1 MIRQTALVDIPV
13 YIPKELTD
21 LSKSFADV
29 LLKIESLY
37 SLQLKGKLSVVVEN
51 GIWRE
56 IPKRLRTTEI
66 PERQKDKY
74 EEQIQT
80 IEKGIYDLYPVT
92 VNCGESE
99 VDLIIGKVFSS
110 EGDNVSYYSG
120 AAGVTNNNYINV
132 IDLFD
137 SKLEELCQKL
147 AVTSSNDGESIKNKA
162 PEIKCLDVFS
172 LAGGLDV
179 SHKPICVFFSGESP
193 ENISSL
199 SNMTIFLNLYSARFR
214 ALTMDIAERYLLGSE
229 IIVKLSDTEISK
241 LLLVW
246 LRGHDIGHFI
256 GEDNLGDTMSEF
268 DTDYMILHELKS
280 DMIALYSFGLF
291 SNDLLNNGL
300 LEKIYYLSVAEM
312 LRYIRRGN
320 ILMHPDS
327 ASAYLAW
334 RYFERSG
341 AIKYDP
347 GDEKFKID
355 LVLFEDAVSEFT
367 EELLS
372 IFSEGDAERARKLV
386 KCFGSLETTN
396 ETDLSPRDSSENL
409 REVINDTEIAHYID
423 YNFIT
428 GK

>member
-21 LSKSFADV
+21 LSKSFAYV
-29 LLKIESLY
+29 LLKIGSLY
-37 SLQLKGKLSVVVEN
+37 SLQLKGKLSVAVEN

-137 SKLEELCQKL
+137 SKLGELCQKL
-147 AVTSSNDGESIKNKA
+147 AVRSSNDGESIKNKA

-179 SHKPICVFFSGESP
+179 THKPICVFFSGESP

-229 IIVKLSDTEISK
+229 IIGKLSDTEISK

-246 LRGHDIGHFI
+246 LRGHDVGHFI
-256 GEDNLGDTMSEF
+256 GEDKLGDTMSEF

-334 RYFERSG
+334 CYFERSG

-355 LVLFEDAVSEFT
+355 LALFEDAVSEFT

>member
-21 LSKSFADV
+21 LSRSFADV
-29 LLKIESLY
+29 LLNIGSLY
-37 SLQLKGKLSVVVEN
+37 ALQLKGKLSVVVEKD
-51 GIWRE
+51 IWRE

-120 AAGVTNNNYINV
+120 AAGVTNSNYINV

-179 SHKPICVFFSGESP
+179 THKPICVFFSGKSP

-229 IIVKLSDTEISK
+229 IIGKLSDTEISK

-246 LRGHDIGHFI
+246 LRGHDVGHFI
-256 GEDNLGDTMSEF
+256 GEDKLGDTMSEF

-347 GDEKFKID
+347 GYEKFKID
-355 LVLFEDAVSEFT
+355 LALFEDAVSEFT

-396 ETDLSPRDSSENL
+396 KTDLSPRDSSENL

>member
-29 LLKIESLY
+29 LLNIGSLY
-37 SLQLKGKLSVVVEN
+37 SLQLKGKLSVVVEKD
-51 GIWRE
+51 IWRE

-110 EGDNVSYYSG
+110 EGDNVSCYSG

-137 SKLEELCQKL
+137 SKLGELCQKL
-147 AVTSSNDGESIKNKA
+147 AVRSSNDGESIKNKA

-179 SHKPICVFFSGESP
+179 THKPICVFFSGESP

-246 LRGHDIGHFI
+246 LRGHDVGHFI

-334 RYFERSG
+334 CYFERSG

-355 LVLFEDAVSEFT
+355 LALFEDAVSEFT

-386 KCFGSLETTN
+386 KCFGGLETTN
-396 ETDLSPRDSSENL
+396 KTDLSPRDSSENL

>member
-1 MIRQTALVDIPV
+1 
-13 YIPKELTD
+13 
-21 LSKSFADV
+21 
-29 LLKIESLY
+29 
-37 SLQLKGKLSVVVEN
+37 
-51 GIWRE
+51 
-56 IPKRLRTTEI
+56 
-66 PERQKDKY
+66 
-74 EEQIQT
+74 
-80 IEKGIYDLYPVT
+80 
-92 VNCGESE
+92 
-99 VDLIIGKVFSS
+99 
-110 EGDNVSYYSG
+110 
-120 AAGVTNNNYINV
+120 
-132 IDLFD
+132 
-137 SKLEELCQKL
+137 
-147 AVTSSNDGESIKNKA
+147 
-162 PEIKCLDVFS
+162 
-172 LAGGLDV
+172 
-179 SHKPICVFFSGESP
+179 
-193 ENISSL
+193 
-199 SNMTIFLNLYSARFR
+199 
-214 ALTMDIAERYLLGSE
+214 MDIAERYLLGSE

-246 LRGHDIGHFI
+246 LRGHDVGHFI

-347 GDEKFKID
+347 GYEKFKID
-355 LVLFEDAVSEFT
+355 LALFEDAVSEFT

-396 ETDLSPRDSSENL
+396 KTDLSPRDSSENL